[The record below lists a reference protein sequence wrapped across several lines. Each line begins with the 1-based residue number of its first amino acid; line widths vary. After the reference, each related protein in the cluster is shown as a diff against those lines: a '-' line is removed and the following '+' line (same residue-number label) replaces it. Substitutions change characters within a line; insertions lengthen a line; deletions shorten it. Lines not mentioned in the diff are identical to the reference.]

1 MRRGLGAADGGCR
14 GWDLRQGRNFTVA
27 SEVYIR
33 HPKKMEREG
42 HFTFAAFFSKNSEP
56 LSNHQTNI
64 GHTQVEGYSTKSLI

>member
-1 MRRGLGAADGGCR
+1 M
-14 GWDLRQGRNFTVA
+14 A

-56 LSNHQTNI
+56 LSNHETNI